1 MEHPLL
7 ARKLF
12 LTKGVGRH
20 KEKLNSFELALR
32 RAGIAQFN
40 LSEVSSILPPGAK
53 IVSREAGLEQLAPGQ
68 VVFTVMSKCQSCEP
82 NRLIAASVGLAR
94 PRDRSLPGY
103 LSEHHAYGQREKV
116 AGDYAEDVAAE
127 MLATTLGLEFDPEA
141 AWDEKREIW
150 KISGQ
155 MVESRNITQTA
166 VGHKD
171 GLWTTVVAAAILVF

>member
-53 IVSREAGLEQLAPGQ
+53 IVSREAGLRELAPGQ
-68 VVFTVMSKCQSCEP
+68 VVFTVMSKCQTQEP

-94 PRDRSLPGY
+94 PKDRTLPGY
-103 LSEHHAYGQREKV
+103 LSEHHAYGQREQV
-116 AGDYAEDVAAE
+116 AGEYAEEVAAE
-127 MLATTLGLEFDPEA
+127 MLATTLGLEFDQEGS
-141 AWDEKREIW
+141 WDEKREFW
-150 KISGQ
+150 KISGKI
-155 MVESRNITQTA
+155 VTTRNVTQTA

>member
-20 KEKLNSFELALR
+20 KERLNSFELALR
-32 RAGIAQFN
+32 GAGIAQFN
-40 LSEVSSILPPGAK
+40 LAEVSSILPPGAK
-53 IVSREAGLEQLAPGQ
+53 IVSRESGLEELAPGQ
-68 VVFTVMSKCQSCEP
+68 VVFTVMSRCQTCEP
-82 NRLIAASVGLAR
+82 NRLIAAAIGLAR

-103 LSEHHAYGQREKV
+103 LSEHHAYGQREQR
-116 AGDYAEDVAAE
+116 AGDYAEDMAAE

-141 AWDEKREIW
+141 AWDRKREVW

-155 MVESRNITQTA
+155 IVESRSITQTA